1 MIPLLLT
8 ALLLALAHCEPLL
21 EPMEE
26 LESMDM
32 NMGYENEVMK
42 ETYLDQKEGQSVVEE
57 RQFISATAVCPSGC
71 CTQGS
76 KCEKLG
82 GECQPLSSLQW
93 CHHASTDPDL
103 CGSSKCRCCLKCSCG
118 SYCGKVYGTCRPE
131 CGCSMYEYADVFN
144 PCPAPNGCTCC
155 RRCLSSGTRCQK
167 EGKDYGICVGDV
179 KSFLHYHNYYYAG
192 SLPCKEDKCR
202 CVHYCGVTSLCSK
215 HKGRCLRK
223 GVKCPTG
230 FTSFSCWCKN
240 ESTCH
245 CCIPTKTAKNLS
257 LKCTS

>member
-32 NMGYENEVMK
+32 NMGYENEMML
-42 ETYLDQKEGQSVVEE
+42 ETDLDQKEGQSVVVE
-57 RQFISATAVCPSGC
+57 RQLISATAVCTSGC

-76 KCEKLG
+76 KCEELG
-82 GECQPLSSLQW
+82 GECQPLSPLQK

-103 CGSSKCRCCLKCSCG
+103 CGSSNCRCCLKCYCG
-118 SYCGKVYGTCRPE
+118 SYCGKVYGTCKPDCE
-131 CGCSMYEYADVFN
+131 CSANEYADVFN

-155 RRCLSSGTRCQK
+155 RRCTSSGTPCQM
-167 EGKDYGICVGDV
+167 EGKDSGFCVGDV
-179 KSFLHYHNYYYAG
+179 GAYLSSNSYYNS
-192 SLPCKEDKCR
+192 SLACKEDKCR
-202 CVHYCGVTSLCSK
+202 CVHYCGSTSSCSQRN
-215 HKGRCLRK
+215 GYCIRK
-223 GVKCPTG
+223 DEQCPTG
-230 FTSFSCWCKN
+230 YKSTCGCKN
-240 ESTCH
+240 EITCH
-245 CCIPTKTAKNLS
+245 CCIPAKTAENLS